1 LKKIFSFGE
10 LNQYVADVIQ
20 LHDSSDLSP
29 NEKLHINFTVNGAV
43 NHVSVNYFTFILVIE
58 DENLK

>member
-10 LNQYVADVIQ
+10 LNQYVPDVIQ

-29 NEKLHINFTVNGAV
+29 NEKLHIIFTVNGAV
-43 NHVSVNYFTFILVIE
+43 HHVSMNYFTFILVIE